1 MSVIVRQVL
10 PAYAGITLPAAV
22 RQALVDHGIS
32 CNMAAA
38 TVNQAA
44 VLDQQANT
52 REDHIQAL
60 GRGDQVSRAAA
71 DIAEAAD
78 RFHSLALV
86 ALARAATAYAVCA
99 SQLAAQVIAGE
110 PVTEAECP
118 AGRLKPSDVIT
129 AAGLYLPRLIFIPR
143 HQDEQQQVADLN
155 ADVRRSYAGLN
166 NAITHQLRGI
176 DVAIYDDL
184 TAAAALAPTVDV
196 PEVFPGAIYDYAATV
211 SWTVGMLTGVA
222 EDV

>member
-10 PAYAGITLPAAV
+10 PADAGVTLPATV
-22 RQALVDHGIS
+22 RQALVDHGLA
-32 CNMAAA
+32 CNIAAA
-38 TVNQAA
+38 AVNQAA
-44 VLDQQANT
+44 VLDQQANA
-52 REDHIQAL
+52 REDDLQVL

-71 DIAEAAD
+71 DIAEATD
-78 RFHSLALV
+78 RFHTLALV

-110 PVTEAECP
+110 QVTDAECP

-129 AAGLYLPRLIFIPR
+129 AAGLYLPRLIFTPR

-166 NAITHQLRGI
+166 NVITHQLHGV
-176 DVAIYDDL
+176 DAAVYDDL
-184 TAAAALAPTVDV
+184 GAAAALDPTVDV